1 MDNRTVKPCSCAG
14 VVKHPTLA
22 YAIPAL
28 SPNPHPTPMIG
39 SIIAWIVLGAL
50 AGFLARAILPGSQNY
65 SLPLTI
71 VLGIIGAIVGGF
83 LADALGLGDA
93 GARDGA
99 INLWSILTA
108 ALGAILVVFIYSKVA
123 GGTRARV

>member
-1 MDNRTVKPCSCAG
+1 MLT
-14 VVKHPTLA
+14 
-22 YAIPAL
+22 
-28 SPNPHPTPMIG
+28 

-50 AGFLARAILPGSQNY
+50 AGFLARAILPGAQNY

-71 VLGIIGAIVGGF
+71 VLGIVGAIVGGF
-83 LADALGLGDA
+83 LADLLGLGDA
-93 GARDGA
+93 GAGDGA

-123 GGTRARV
+123 GGTRRV